1 MTRIFVLV
9 FVTFI
14 STSCFIIEEY
24 ETASIAQN
32 EPEKREKQEIIQDS
46 IVDYLT
52 KQYRD
57 GASYKAYTFGSLY
70 SNKPQE
76 IVELE
81 QLYEI
86 KRMLPPMQQHY
97 GNRLDSVML
106 ENDNQINTKNKEIRE
121 NRIFTTYDLTHL
133 YCIKDSLDN
142 FEIVE
147 TQFLLYPNYKIKDLK
162 LVFSVTIDK
171 RELELFE
178 HFIHQDPLVFDND
191 YNYQKK
197 MNAHTYAKLNKSMIN
212 ALPEKKGAL
221 LKTILKKVK
230 FYQMNNGFDADIF
243 ANFLLSE
250 WSKTP
255 TLNVS
260 IEEVIKSS
268 KLKMIKG
275 KSDSLTTDV
284 PYETLLGYKKFLL
297 VKGTWEK
304 KIQEEKALYCEFDN
318 NLVLLGV
325 LPVEG
330 DFEKYFE

>member
-1 MTRIFVLV
+1 MTRIIVLV
-9 FVTFI
+9 FMTFVL
-14 STSCFIIEEY
+14 TGCFIIEEY

-32 EPEKREKQEIIQDS
+32 EPEKREKQELIKDS
-46 IVDYLT
+46 IVAYLS
-52 KQYRD
+52 KQYPD
-57 GASYKAYTFGSLY
+57 GTSYKAYTFGSLY

-86 KRMLPPMQQHY
+86 KRMLPTMQQHY
-97 GNRLDSVML
+97 GSRLDSVIQ
-106 ENDNQINTKNKEIRE
+106 ENDNQINTKDKIIRE
-121 NRIFTTYDLTHL
+121 KHIFTTYDLTHL
-133 YCIKDSLDN
+133 YCIKDTLNN
-142 FEIVE
+142 FKIVE
-147 TQFLLYPNYKIKDLK
+147 TKFLLYPNYKIKD
-162 LVFSVTIDK
+162 VTIIFSVAIDK
-171 RELELFE
+171 FELDLFE
-178 HFIHQDPLVFDND
+178 HFIHQDPLIFDDD

-197 MNAHTYAKLNKSMIN
+197 MNAHTYDKLNTSMIN

-230 FYQMNNGFDADIF
+230 FYLKNNSFDEDIF

-255 TLNVS
+255 TLDVS
-260 IEEVIKSS
+260 IDKVLKSS

-275 KSDSLTTDV
+275 KSDTSNTGV
-284 PYETLLGYKKFLL
+284 PHETLLGYKKFLL
-297 VKGTWEK
+297 VNGTWEK
-304 KIQEEKALYCEFDN
+304 KTQEEKALYCEFDN